1 VRVLIESYYAGG
13 GKQTEHTLE
22 EGRPT
27 GAVQSITSKVG
38 RLLGSLL
45 VAVVTLIALW
55 RVFILLRD
63 TSAPQWVTAIVAIV
77 WGVGGVG
84 ALFLVGN
91 LVVEQLPVR
100 WKRRVIP
107 FVFVGPA
114 LVVLGWYLFLPTL
127 RSFYISL
134 FDATSDNFVGLNNYV
149 YAFTSPAM
157 RESFRN
163 NLTWLVVGTGF
174 SVGFGLLIAA
184 LADRTDPR
192 FERFVMSLIFMPMA
206 ISMVGASVIWRFMY
220 AFAPAG
226 ANQIGVLNA
235 VVTAL
240 GGPPQAWLILR
251 PWNTL
256 FLIAIVIWLQTGFAM
271 VILSAALK
279 GIPSELLDAARIDG
293 ANELQVFIKIVIP
306 YIRGTIV
313 AVSTYIVIFTLKIFD
328 VVQAMTG
335 GNYGTQVIANEQ
347 YTQMFRAFNFGRG
360 AAIAIVLLIAVT
372 PVMWY
377 NLHQFR
383 TQTEAF
389 R

>member
-1 VRVLIESYYAGG
+1 VRVFIESYIGG
-13 GKQTEHTLE
+13 GRQTEHTLE
-22 EGRPT
+22 EERPT
-27 GAVQSITSKVG
+27 GLVRSITTKVG

-45 VAVVTLIALW
+45 VAVITLIALW

-192 FERFVMSLIFMPMA
+192 FERFIMSLIFMPMA

-240 GGPPQAWLILR
+240 GGQPQAWLILR

-279 GIPSELLDAARIDG
+279 GIPSELLEAARIDG